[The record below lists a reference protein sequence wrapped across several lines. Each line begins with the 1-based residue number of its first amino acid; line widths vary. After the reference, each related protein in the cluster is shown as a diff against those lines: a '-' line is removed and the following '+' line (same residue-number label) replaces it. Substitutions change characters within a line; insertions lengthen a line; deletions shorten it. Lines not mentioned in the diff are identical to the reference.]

1 MDGTNSKTINEKMKR
16 YTFRFAILAAAALT
30 AAACNDTPD
39 SLYEHE
45 DNVQD
50 VPDIV
55 LESYV
60 DEETRQKFISENT
73 VDINFGHWFFGGS
86 VIGAMGTDD
95 EGSTT
100 LYDQRPAHYVKLTTH
115 IRMMKGNVTVE
126 QFEKFVEANP
136 NAVKMPKEP
145 FWKWE
150 DPEGNSRKD
159 FPVVCITWKEA
170 DAFARWLGG
179 RLPTEAEWEMAAK
192 AATAELVANR
202 CLTYSSNGSSNKA
215 AWFFNSKNP
224 TYGAGLVTVIT
235 DAQGNRIERTGRMA
249 HPCGEMKDGKT
260 DPANALGLTD
270 MCGNVM
276 EWCSDW
282 YSADY
287 YQECI
292 TNGVPSVEGERYMG
306 TDGVVISL
314 NNPEYSEITYV
325 ENPQGP
331 ASGKLK
337 VLRGGSW
344 NQPEYAV
351 KTTMRLKIQP
361 GTRSEEIGFRVVFDV
376 VEGADYGGN

>member
-1 MDGTNSKTINEKMKR
+1 MKR
-16 YTFRFAILAAAALT
+16 NTFRIAALAAALLT
-30 AAACNDTPD
+30 ATACNDTPD
-39 SLYEHE
+39 SLYDNE
-45 DNVQD
+45 DSVQD

-55 LESYV
+55 LESYARPY
-60 DEETRQKFISENT
+60 DIIPEEQWA
-73 VDINFGHWFFGGS
+73 DIDFSQWFFGKGD
-86 VIGAMGTDD
+86 VIAAMGTDD
-95 EGSTT
+95 TGSTT
-100 LYDQRPAHYVKLTTH
+100 LYDQRPAHYVKLDTH

-136 NAVKMPKEP
+136 GAVQMPKEP

-150 DPEGNSRKD
+150 DPDGNSRKD
-159 FPVVCITWKEA
+159 FPVVGITWKEA

-179 RLPTEAEWEMAAK
+179 RLPTEAEWELAAK
-192 AATAELVANR
+192 AATSELKENR
-202 CLTYSSNGSSNKA
+202 CLTYSSNSSSNKA

-224 TYGAGLVTVIT
+224 SYGTGLVTVIT
-235 DAQGNRIERTGRMA
+235 DPQGNRIERIGRMA
-249 HPCGEMKDGKT
+249 HRCGEKKDGKT

-282 YSADY
+282 YGENY
-287 YQECI
+287 YQECAD
-292 TNGVPSVEGERYMG
+292 NSVPAAENERYMQ
-306 TDGVVISL
+306 TDGVVLPVDPADPIR
-314 NNPEYSEITYV
+314 YV
-325 ENPQGP
+325 YNPQGP
-331 ASGKLK
+331 ATGRLK

-376 VEGADYGGN
+376 VEGTDYGPAGN

>member
-1 MDGTNSKTINEKMKR
+1 MKR

-55 LESYV
+55 LESSAKPY
-60 DEETRQKFISENT
+60 DIIPEDQWA
-73 VDINFGHWFFGGS
+73 DINFGRWSFGGS

-136 NAVKMPKEP
+136 NVVKMPKEP

-150 DPEGNSRKD
+150 DPDGNSRKD
-159 FPVVCITWKEA
+159 FPVVYITWKEA

-192 AATAELVANR
+192 AATAPAKDDR
-202 CLTYSSNGSSNKA
+202 CLTYSNNSSSNKA
-215 AWFFNSKNP
+215 AWFFNSKNAS
-224 TYGAGLVTVIT
+224 YGTGLVTVIT

-249 HPCGEMKDGKT
+249 HRCGEMKDGKT
-260 DPANALGLTD
+260 SPANALGLTD

-282 YSADY
+282 YGEDY
-287 YQECI
+287 YRQCI
-292 TNGVPSVEGERYMG
+292 TGGVLS
-306 TDGVVISL
+306 
-314 NNPEYSEITYV
+314 
-325 ENPQGP
+325 
-331 ASGKLK
+331 A
-337 VLRGGSW
+337 
-344 NQPEYAV
+344 
-351 KTTMRLKIQP
+351 
-361 GTRSEEIGFRVVFDV
+361 
-376 VEGADYGGN
+376 

>member
-1 MDGTNSKTINEKMKR
+1 MKR
-16 YTFRFAILAAAALT
+16 NTFRIAALAAALLT
-30 AAACNDTPD
+30 ATACNDTPD
-39 SLYEHE
+39 SLYDNE
-45 DNVQD
+45 DSVQD

-55 LESYV
+55 LESYARPY
-60 DEETRQKFISENT
+60 DIIPEEQWA
-73 VDINFGHWFFGGS
+73 DIDFSQWFFGKGD
-86 VIGAMGTDD
+86 VIAAMGTDD
-95 EGSTT
+95 TGSTT
-100 LYDQRPAHYVKLTTH
+100 LYDQRPAHYVKLDTH

-136 NAVKMPKEP
+136 GAVQMPKEP

-150 DPEGNSRKD
+150 DPDGNSRKD
-159 FPVVCITWKEA
+159 FPVVGITWEEA

-179 RLPTEAEWEMAAK
+179 RLPTEAEWELAAK
-192 AATAELVANR
+192 AATSELKENR
-202 CLTYSSNGSSNKA
+202 CLTYSSNSSSNKA

-224 TYGAGLVTVIT
+224 SYGTGLVTVIT
-235 DAQGNRIERTGRMA
+235 DPQGNRIERIGRMA
-249 HPCGEMKDGKT
+249 HRCGEKKDGKT

-282 YSADY
+282 YGENY
-287 YQECI
+287 YQECAD
-292 TNGVPSVEGERYMG
+292 NSVPAAENERYMQ
-306 TDGVVISL
+306 TDGVVLPVDPADPIR
-314 NNPEYSEITYV
+314 YV
-325 ENPQGP
+325 YNPQGP
-331 ASGKLK
+331 ATGRLK

-376 VEGADYGGN
+376 VEGTDYGPAGN

>member
-1 MDGTNSKTINEKMKR
+1 MKR
-16 YTFRFAILAAAALT
+16 NTFRFAVAAAAALC
-30 AAACNDTPD
+30 AACNDTPD
-39 SLYEHE
+39 SLYENE

-55 LESYV
+55 LESSAKPYDIV
-60 DEETRQKFISENT
+60 PEDEWA
-73 VDINFGHWFFGGS
+73 DIDFRMFAHS
-86 VIGAMGTDD
+86 HALVAMGTDD
-95 EGSTT
+95 TGSTT
-100 LYDQRPAHYVKLTTH
+100 LYDQRPAHYVKLDTH

-126 QFEKFVEANP
+126 QFERFVEANP

-150 DPEGNSRKD
+150 DPDGNSRKD
-159 FPVVCITWKEA
+159 FPVVYITWKEA

-179 RLPTEAEWEMAAK
+179 RLPTEAEWELAAK
-192 AATAELVANR
+192 AVTDQTKENR
-202 CLTYSSNGSSNKA
+202 CLTYSSNSSSNKA

-249 HPCGEMKDGKT
+249 HRCGEMKDGKT
-260 DPANALGLTD
+260 SPANALGLTD

-282 YSADY
+282 YGENY
-287 YQECI
+287 YQECVDNSI
-292 TNGVPSVEGERYMG
+292 PAIGDEILYMK
-306 TDGVVISL
+306 TDGTVSPVDPADPIR
-314 NNPEYSEITYV
+314 YV
-325 ENPQGP
+325 YNPQGP
-331 ASGKLK
+331 ATGRLK

-376 VEGADYGGN
+376 VEGEDYGPTGN

>member
-1 MDGTNSKTINEKMKR
+1 MKR

-55 LESYV
+55 LESSAKPY
-60 DEETRQKFISENT
+60 
-73 VDINFGHWFFGGS
+73 DIIPEDQWADIDFNKAWGS
-86 VIGAMGTDD
+86 TDQCLYAAMGTDD

-136 NAVKMPKEP
+136 NVVKMPKEP

-150 DPEGNSRKD
+150 DPDGNSRKD

-192 AATAELVANR
+192 AATAENSGDRYLS
-202 CLTYSSNGSSNKA
+202 YSSNSSSNKA
-215 AWFFNSKNP
+215 AWFFNSKNAS
-224 TYGAGLVTVIT
+224 YGTGLVTVIT
-235 DAQGNRIERTGRMA
+235 DAQGNRIERIGRMA
-249 HPCGEMKDGKT
+249 HRCGEMKDGKT
-260 DPANALGLTD
+260 SPANALGLTD

-282 YSADY
+282 YGADY
-287 YQECI
+287 YRECLK
-292 TNGVPSVEGERYMG
+292 NAVPTEGEIPSLDAEG
-306 TDGVVISL
+306 KGVKG
-314 NNPEYSEITYV
+314 EITYV
-325 ENPQGP
+325 ETPQGP

-344 NQPEYAV
+344 DQPEYAV

>member
-1 MDGTNSKTINEKMKR
+1 MKR
-16 YTFRFAILAAAALT
+16 NTFRLAILAAAALT

-45 DNVQD
+45 DSVQD

-55 LESYV
+55 LESSAKPY
-60 DEETRQKFISENT
+60 
-73 VDINFGHWFFGGS
+73 DIIPEDQWADIDFSHWFFGGS

-150 DPEGNSRKD
+150 DPDGNSRKD
-159 FPVVCITWKEA
+159 FPVVHITWKEA

-192 AATAELVANR
+192 AATSELKENR
-202 CLTYSSNGSSNKA
+202 CLAYSSNSSSNKA
-215 AWFFNSKNP
+215 AWFFNSKNAS
-224 TYGAGLVTVIT
+224 YGAGLVTVIT
-235 DAQGNRIERTGRMA
+235 DAQGNRIERIGRMA
-249 HPCGEMKDGKT
+249 HRCGEMKDGKT
-260 DPANALGLTD
+260 SPANALGLTD

-282 YSADY
+282 YGENY

-292 TNGVPSVEGERYMG
+292 TGGVLSAEGERYME
-306 TDGVVISL
+306 TDGVVETID
-314 NNPEYSEITYV
+314 PKQITYV

-331 ASGKLK
+331 ASGRLK

-376 VEGADYGGN
+376 VEGADYGPTGN